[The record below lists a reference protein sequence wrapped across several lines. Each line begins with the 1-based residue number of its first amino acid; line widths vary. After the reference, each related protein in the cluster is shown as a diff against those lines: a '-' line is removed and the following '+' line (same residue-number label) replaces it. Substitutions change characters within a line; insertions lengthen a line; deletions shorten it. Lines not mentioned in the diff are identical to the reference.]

1 MPPKPSVSS
10 TTAISMPKSPPKT
23 RRSTRK
29 RAQSSVDTTAEPP
42 VKKVATGDGEG
53 LEGKESEEKG
63 KSKKRG
69 KGIRPT
75 VLKKRV
81 PASEGKAGEN
91 IKNTGD
97 HVHLTPTERTLK
109 ESSASIAPPAKPIQK
124 GKAAVF
130 SIPAKPLTHQRVS
143 ETIVKEGDS
152 SDEDGDG
159 DKEGEVEGEEE
170 EEEEEEVER
179 EIRKVRRWW
188 LKEMIR
194 IWEPSLRK

>member
-10 TTAISMPKSPPKT
+10 PTAISMPKSPPKT

-53 LEGKESEEKG
+53 LEGKESKEKG

-91 IKNTGD
+91 IKNTGLSGLSKRVLLLLL
-97 HVHLTPTERTLK
+97 H
-109 ESSASIAPPAKPIQK
+109 
-124 GKAAVF
+124 
-130 SIPAKPLTHQRVS
+130 PLNPSKRVKQLS
-143 ETIVKEGDS
+143 FPFQ
-152 SDEDGDG
+152 
-159 DKEGEVEGEEE
+159 
-170 EEEEEEVER
+170 
-179 EIRKVRRWW
+179 
-188 LKEMIR
+188 LN
-194 IWEPSLRK
+194 L

>member
-69 KGIRPT
+69 KGIRC
-75 VLKKRV
+75 
-81 PASEGKAGEN
+81 EN
-91 IKNTGD
+91 NQFMNPQINLIILID
-97 HVHLTPTERTLK
+97 QLY
-109 ESSASIAPPAKPIQK
+109 
-124 GKAAVF
+124 
-130 SIPAKPLTHQRVS
+130 
-143 ETIVKEGDS
+143 
-152 SDEDGDG
+152 
-159 DKEGEVEGEEE
+159 
-170 EEEEEEVER
+170 
-179 EIRKVRRWW
+179 
-188 LKEMIR
+188 
-194 IWEPSLRK
+194 